1 MAGNYTIQA
10 NTALSAFVDG
20 ENLAVDLD
28 QKRRLN
34 AAQLEQLMMSNEIMR
49 ATAQSQVDAALL
61 ANEQAKKNIE
71 KTTQDIAASK
81 ASVGIAWSAD
91 RRKQDIHAA
100 GAYGRQLESEMAKLG
115 LEWAQDPENR
125 RLVLEGKSAEIAAST
140 ATNQYTARA
149 YGAQMNALLQQ
160 QNEALG
166 VPPAGSGGAGGEGG
180 GAASAQ
186 LRPSGAR
193 SGVNIPQSFP
203 ATARAAYIDA
213 VNLRSTEDIA
223 AAGAEGGLDQI
234 LGSSNNPEV
243 IDAQKLTTYRSPQ
256 VMSQLGGALAGA
268 ERVGRGRYRLA
279 SGQVVDMRQYMPGAS
294 AMKLSEFDSHLATL
308 QGANLPDMGL
318 GYNVF
323 STYGIST
330 DFVNVAAAESLYGP
344 DRATSVADL
353 ASKGLPEEQ
362 IAATLSDIRD
372 GARYATVTSVD
383 GDKLYVYRNPNNPE
397 AVYAS
402 KTAPFNMRPVD

>member
-10 NTALSAFVDG
+10 NTALSAFIDG

-61 ANEQAKKNIE
+61 ANEQVKMNIQ
-71 KTTQDIAASK
+71 KTTQDIAASR
-81 ASVGIAWSAD
+81 ASVGIAMNAD
-91 RRKQDIHAA
+91 RRQQDIHAA

-115 LEWAQDPENR
+115 LEWAHDPENR

-149 YGAQMNALLQQ
+149 YGAQMDALLQQ

-166 VPPAGSGGAGGEGG
+166 VPPAGAGGAGGGG
-180 GAASAQ
+180 GSPSTQ
-186 LRPSGAR
+186 LRSSGAR
-193 SGVNIPQSFP
+193 TGGNIPQSFP
-203 ATARAAYIDA
+203 ASPRVAYNDA

-223 AAGAEGGLDQI
+223 AAGAEGGLEQI
-234 LGSSNNPEV
+234 LGSSDNPDI

-256 VMSQLGGALAGA
+256 VMGEIGRALAGA
-268 ERVGRGRYRLA
+268 ELIGRGGRYRLA
-279 SGQVVDMRQYMPGAS
+279 SGQVVDMRRYMPGTGFMTRA
-294 AMKLSEFDSHLATL
+294 EFDSHLATL

-318 GYNVF
+318 AYNVL
-323 STYGIST
+323 STYGISP
-330 DFVNVAAAESLYGP
+330 DFINVVAAESLYGP

>member
-10 NTALSAFVDG
+10 NTALSAFIDG

-61 ANEQAKKNIE
+61 ANEQAKMNIQ
-71 KTTQDIAASK
+71 KTTQDIAASR
-81 ASVGIAWSAD
+81 ASVGIAMNAD
-91 RRKQDIHAA
+91 RRQQDIHAA

-166 VPPAGSGGAGGEGG
+166 VPPAGSGGAGGGG
-180 GAASAQ
+180 GSPSTQ

-193 SGVNIPQSFP
+193 TGGNIPQNFP
-203 ATARAAYIDA
+203 ATARAAFVDA

-234 LGSSNNPEV
+234 LGSSSNPDI

-294 AMKLSEFDSHLATL
+294 AMKLAEFDSHLATL